1 VARMV
6 ERINTYRVLVRKCG
20 GKRLLVRPRRRW
32 KDNIQTDFQ
41 EVEWDVMDWV
51 QVAQDRNT
59 RRAPVHVVV
68 NHRVP

>member
-32 KDNIQTDFQ
+32 KDNIKRDIK
-41 EVEWDVMDWV
+41 EVGMEKLD
-51 QVAQDRNT
+51 
-59 RRAPVHVVV
+59 
-68 NHRVP
+68 